1 MTARRLKANS
11 YLCDDRIS
19 YTRIHPQWPFQVARQ
34 RPKVHVR
41 IQLGAAT
48 ILMWLKIRVG
58 LAQRT
63 RLEVSQSDR
72 KSRIQRLIVAVK
84 LDNDWALRGWCTKSR
99 DYKTHSERRRPQ
111 TCFRAEQS
119 NAANHNGSA
128 NSLTRHACL
137 W

>member
-84 LDNDWALRGWCTKSR
+84 LDNDWHCGAGARSHVTIRRTPNGDVPKHVLEPNKAMQQIITDLRI
-99 DYKTHSERRRPQ
+99 P
-111 TCFRAEQS
+111 
-119 NAANHNGSA
+119 
-128 NSLTRHACL
+128 
-137 W
+137 